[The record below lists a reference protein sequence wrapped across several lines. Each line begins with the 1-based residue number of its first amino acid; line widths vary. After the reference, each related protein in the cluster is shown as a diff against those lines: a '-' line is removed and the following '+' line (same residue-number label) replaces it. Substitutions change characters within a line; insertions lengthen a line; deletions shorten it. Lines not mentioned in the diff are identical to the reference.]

1 MAVGSAG
8 AMPPAPTS
16 PPTAVVGMGW
26 LATRGELAGDVAD
39 GLDQLLGHPTD
50 GGENLAQGEPR
61 QNAPALLNA
70 VLAFAG
76 GPFFQGVVDL
86 MTDPAGLLN
95 RLAH

>member
-76 GPFFQGVVDL
+76 GPFFQGVVHL
-86 MTDPAGLLN
+86 VTDPAGLLN
-95 RLAH
+95 CLAH

>member
-1 MAVGSAG
+1 
-8 AMPPAPTS
+8 
-16 PPTAVVGMGW
+16 MGW

-39 GLDQLLGHPTD
+39 GLDQLLGHPAD
-50 GGENLAQGEPR
+50 GGENLAQGKPG
-61 QNAPALLNA
+61 QNAPALLDP